1 MQLGKLGVWFFTDR
15 LAAKEAADTARRLE
29 GLGYAALW
37 IPETVGRDPFAHA
50 AWLLANTERL
60 VVATGIANIYHRQPG
75 VCSQAQKTLAEQ
87 SGNRFLLGLGVSH
100 KPLVEGLRGLAYGP
114 PVATMRDY
122 LAKMAASPYGALQPS
137 EPPPVVIAALGPKM
151 LELAGQAANGAHPY
165 FTSPVHTRMAR
176 QILGP
181 DKWLCVEQKV
191 VLETDPG
198 KARALARTVAGTY
211 LALPNYQNNWL
222 RMGLSKE
229 DFGGTPAHASDA
241 FIDATFAWG
250 DAAKIRARINEHFA
264 AGASHVCIQP
274 VHREGRLGAVDWET
288 LEALRPSDSSTIG
301 C

>member
-15 LAAKEAADTARRLE
+15 LNAQEAATAARRME
-29 GLGYAALW
+29 DLGYAALW

-60 VVATGIANIYHRQPG
+60 VVATGIANIYHREPG
-75 VCSQAQKTLAEQ
+75 VCAQAQKTLAEQ
-87 SGNRFLLGLGVSH
+87 SANRFLLGLGVSH

-122 LAKMAASPYGALQPS
+122 LAKMATSPYAAVAPN
-137 EPPPVVIAALGPKM
+137 EAPPVVIAALGPKM
-151 LELAGQAANGAHPY
+151 LALAGQAADGAHPY
-165 FTSPVHTRMAR
+165 FTSPAHTRMAR
-176 QILGP
+176 EILGP

-191 VLETDPG
+191 VLETDPAN
-198 KARALARTVAGTY
+198 ARARARAAAKTY

-222 RMGLSKE
+222 RMGLSRQ
-229 DFGGTPAHASDA
+229 DFAADGDNAEPSDA

-250 DAAKIRARINEHFA
+250 DAARIRERIDEHFA

-274 VHREGRLGAVDWET
+274 VHSQGRIGAVEWEA
-288 LEALRPSDSSTIG
+288 LEALKPTG
-301 C
+301 